1 MERHLNAE
9 GKRKVT
15 GTQGGQLC
23 LDDDARRVFLG
34 ISLSTHGPIYILNTL
49 LHPGPV
55 PSLPRDNGHAQ
66 KSCNVHFDWRK
77 EEEEE
82 GIFYVMKH
90 SRRVIKVD
98 VDFDELRWNT
108 PKPFFLK

>member
-1 MERHLNAE
+1 MHELIRRPTSRYLALRTSEMERHLNAE

-15 GTQGGQLC
+15 GTQGGQQLC

-49 LHPGPV
+49 LHPGSV

-66 KSCNVHFDWRK
+66 KSCNVLFD
-77 EEEEE
+77 
-82 GIFYVMKH
+82 
-90 SRRVIKVD
+90 
-98 VDFDELRWNT
+98 
-108 PKPFFLK
+108 